1 MPIVIYYHKAMVKIM
16 INLKT
21 VFTVFLIGA
30 LFSAPIFAD
39 KIERK
44 HDGTWDCRNNRSEK
58 CLGKIGQ
65 QIEESNRLL
74 RKQNRILQNEVQK
87 QQNQYFL
94 PYQYV
99 PKTEPLD
106 DALFEDLY

>member
-1 MPIVIYYHKAMVKIM
+1 MKF
-16 INLKT
+16 KT
-21 VFTVFLIGA
+21 IFTVFLIGA
-30 LFSAPIFAD
+30 LNNAPIFAD

-44 HDGTWDCRNNRSEK
+44 HDGTWDCKDNRSEK

-65 QIEESNRLL
+65 QIEENNRLL
-74 RKQNRILQNEVQK
+74 RKQNRILQDEAQK
-87 QQNQYFL
+87 QQQQYFL
-94 PYQYV
+94 PYKYV